1 MPRSRAMSEPVPLPR
16 LPLPLTALPQAIQ
29 RFCDPK
35 APAVARGM
43 AAKGL
48 VPVRGPEQL
57 FMLAQLAADP
67 GTEIRDAARK
77 TLRGLPENVLQPACE
92 LPLHAAVLDLLAD
105 LFDEQHETLARIA
118 ANANTHEVTLERI
131 ARNASEALTERIA
144 VNEARLLLAPKV
156 IEALYKNRNTRMSTA
171 DRLIEF
177 AARNRLELNGIPAFK
192 DHVEALQGQL
202 IPEPSEEPLPQ
213 DQAFQQSLAAADGGD
228 DAESVF
234 EEDATGVEQIK
245 QKFKPLSM
253 QIAEMTKAEKLRMA
267 MVGNRAARALL
278 VRDHNRQVAFAAV
291 SSPQLTLAEAA
302 DIARSRDVSEETLR
316 YIGNKKDFIKSAEV
330 KHNLVFNPKCP
341 VGISLRFLGHM
352 RADEL
357 RNLSRSRNVSPQ
369 IRSLAAQWAQR
380 KEKG

>member
-1 MPRSRAMSEPVPLPR
+1 MSEPAPLAR

-29 RFCDPK
+29 RFCDPG
-35 APAVARGM
+35 APAAARGM

-48 VPVRGPEQL
+48 VPVRGADQV
-57 FMLAQLAADP
+57 FMLAQLAGDP
-67 GTEIRDAARK
+67 ANDIRDAARK
-77 TLRGLPENVLQPACE
+77 TLRGLPDNVMQPACE
-92 LPLHAAVLDLLAD
+92 TPLHASVLDLLAD
-105 LFDEQHETLARIA
+105 LCEQHDTLARIA
-118 ANANTHEVTLERI
+118 ANPNTHDFTLERI

-171 DRLIEF
+171 DRLVEF
-177 AARNRLELNGIPAFK
+177 AARNGLELTGIPAFK

-213 DQAFQQSLAAADGGD
+213 DQAFRQTLAEDGD
-228 DAESVF
+228 DQESVF
-234 EEDATGVEQIK
+234 EEDATGVEQLK

-267 MVGNRAARALL
+267 MVGNKAARALL
-278 VRDHNRQVAFAAV
+278 VRDHNRQVAYAAV
-291 SSPQLTLAEAA
+291 SSPQLTLVEAA
-302 DIARSRDVSEETLR
+302 EIAKAKDVSEEILR
-316 YIGNKKDFIKSAEV
+316 YIGNKKDFIKSGEV

-341 VGISLRFLGHM
+341 VGISLKFLGHM

-357 RNLSRSRNVSPQ
+357 RNLSRSRNVSAQ

>member
-1 MPRSRAMSEPVPLPR
+1 MSEPAPLAR
-16 LPLPLTALPQAIQ
+16 LPLPLTALPPAIQ
-29 RFCDPK
+29 RFCDPN
-35 APAVARGM
+35 APAAARGM
-43 AAKGL
+43 AARGL
-48 VPVRGPEQL
+48 VPVRGADQV
-57 FMLAQLAADP
+57 FMLAQLAGDP
-67 GTEIRDAARK
+67 ANDIRDAARK
-77 TLRGLPENVLQPACE
+77 TLRGLPDNVIGPACE
-92 LPLHAAVLDLLAD
+92 TPLHAAVLDLLAD
-105 LFDEQHETLARIA
+105 LCEQHDTLARIA
-118 ANANTHEVTLERI
+118 QNPNTHDFTLERI

-171 DRLIEF
+171 DRLVEF
-177 AARNRLELNGIPAFK
+177 AARNGLELTGIPAFK

-202 IPEPSEEPLPQ
+202 IPEPTDEPLPQ
-213 DQAFQQSLAAADGGD
+213 DQAFRQTLAVDGD
-228 DAESVF
+228 DQESVF

-267 MVGNRAARALL
+267 MVGNKAARALL
-278 VRDHNRQVAFAAV
+278 VRDHNRQVAYAAV
-291 SSPQLTLAEAA
+291 SSPQLTLVEAA
-302 DIARSRDVSEETLR
+302 DIAKSKDVSEEILR
-316 YIGNKKDFIKSAEV
+316 YIGNKKDFIKSGEV

-341 VGISLRFLGHM
+341 VGISLKFLGHM

-357 RNLSRSRNVSPQ
+357 RNLSRSRNVSAQ

>member
-1 MPRSRAMSEPVPLPR
+1 
-16 LPLPLTALPQAIQ
+16 
-29 RFCDPK
+29 
-35 APAVARGM
+35 M

-57 FMLAQLAADP
+57 LMLAQLAADTA
-67 GTEIRDAARK
+67 GDIRDAARK

-92 LPLHAAVLDLLAD
+92 TPLPAPVLELLAE
-105 LFDEQHETLARIA
+105 LFDQQHDTLARIA
-118 ANANTHEVTLERI
+118 ANPSTHDSTLERI

-144 VNEARLLLAPKV
+144 VNEARLLQAPKV
-156 IEALYKNRNTRMSTA
+156 LEALYKNRNTRMSTA

-177 AARNRLELNGIPAFK
+177 AARNSLELTGIPAYK

-202 IPEPSEEPLPQ
+202 IPEPSDEPLPQ
-213 DQAFQQSLAAADGGD
+213 DQAFRQSLAADGD
-228 DAESVF
+228 DHESVF

-245 QKFKPLSM
+245 TKFKPLSM

-267 MVGNRAARALL
+267 MVGNKAARALL
-278 VRDHNRQVAFAAV
+278 VRDHNRQVAYAAV
-291 SSPQLTLAEAA
+291 SSPQLTMAEAA
-302 DIARSRDVSEETLR
+302 EIAKSKDVSEEILR
-316 YIGNKKDFIKSAEV
+316 YIGNKKDFIKSGEV

-357 RNLSRSRNVSPQ
+357 RTLSRSRNVSAQ